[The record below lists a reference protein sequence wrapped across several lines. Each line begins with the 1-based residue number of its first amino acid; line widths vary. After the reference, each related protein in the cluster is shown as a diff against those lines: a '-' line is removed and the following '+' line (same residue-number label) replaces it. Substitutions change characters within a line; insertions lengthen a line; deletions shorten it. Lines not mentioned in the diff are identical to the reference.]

1 MAIESTH
8 LDHPVE
14 TPEQSHETN
23 TFGMWIFLMTELMLF
38 GGMFAAYSVYRVT
51 YPAGYAIGS
60 SHLEVNLG
68 AINTGVLLVS
78 SLMMALAV
86 RSAQVGSRR
95 GLGIFLILT
104 MLLGIVFLGLKAV
117 EYYHHYQDGFVPGL
131 NFTYTGSQTGPV
143 ELFFF
148 LYFAMTG
155 VHAIHLTIGILL
167 VGIMFIRNAFG
178 RITQDHWTP
187 IELVGLYWHFVD
199 IIWVFLFPLLY
210 LIRPS

>member
-1 MAIESTH
+1 MAIEST
-8 LDHPVE
+8 DVSHPIE
-14 TPEQSHETN
+14 TPERAHETS
-23 TFGMWIFLMTELMLF
+23 TLGMWVFLVTELMLF
-38 GGMFAAYSVYRVT
+38 GAMFAAYSVYRVV
-51 YPAGYAIGS
+51 YPTGFQIGS
-60 SHLEVNLG
+60 SYMNLNLG

-95 GLGIFLILT
+95 GVAIFLVLT
-104 MLLGIVFLGLKAV
+104 MLLGIVFLGIKAV
-117 EYYHHYQDGFVPGL
+117 EYYQHYADGFAPGVR
-131 NFTYTGSQTGPV
+131 FTYTGPQSHAV

-167 VGIMFIRNAFG
+167 VGIMFIMNAFG
-178 RITQDHWTP
+178 RVTKEHWTP
-187 IELVGLYWHFVD
+187 VELVGLYWHFVD

-210 LIRPS
+210 LIKG